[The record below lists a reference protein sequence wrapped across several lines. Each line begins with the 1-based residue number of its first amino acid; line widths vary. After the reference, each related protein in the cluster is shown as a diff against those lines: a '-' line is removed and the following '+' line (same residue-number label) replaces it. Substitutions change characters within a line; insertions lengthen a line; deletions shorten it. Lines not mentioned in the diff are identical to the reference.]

1 MPSTLTE
8 PRVDTVLSRLF
19 AQADRDHEVASSL
32 PPDRAT
38 RTARQQLSA
47 RERADTLQ
55 DIYMPVSPNVGRLL
69 YALVRGCRPETV
81 VEFGTSF
88 GISTIH
94 LAAAVTDNGSGRVV
108 TTELSDRK
116 ATAAR
121 QNLEQAGLAGV
132 VTILEGDALET
143 LASVTGPVGL
153 VLLDGWK
160 ELYLPVLRLLQPR
173 LTPGALVIADDT
185 SYESAAG
192 YLAHVRDPGNGFVSV
207 AFPVDD
213 GIEVSSWTSR

>member
-1 MPSTLTE
+1 
-8 PRVDTVLSRLF
+8 VDTVLSRLF

-32 PPDRAT
+32 PQDRAT
-38 RTARQQLSA
+38 RTARQQLTA

-55 DIYMPVSPNVGRLL
+55 DIYMPVSPDVGRLL

-94 LAAAVTDNGSGRVV
+94 LAAAVTDNGTGRVV
-108 TTELSDRK
+108 STELSGRK

-121 QNLEQAGLAGV
+121 QNLEQVGLAGV
-132 VTILEGDALET
+132 VTILQGDALET

-185 SYESAAG
+185 SYKSAAD
-192 YLAHVRDPGNGFVSV
+192 YLAHVRDPGNGFVSID
-207 AFPVDD
+207 FPVDD
-213 GIEVSSWTSR
+213 GIEVSSWTSQ